1 MMRTLIILLS
11 TCSIVFF
18 FIPIAEIP
26 DFLDADECE
35 LIIALA
41 ENKNLRDNP
50 KGTDSQGIQ
59 YEDPLNTFRRWD
71 LNNDQYI
78 DPEEVSHAHVL
89 LTLFSLAK
97 KSFKFCSK

>member
-1 MMRTLIILLS
+1 MDMFNSL
-11 TCSIVFF
+11 FF
-18 FIPIAEIP
+18 FRIAEIP

-71 LNNDQYI
+71 LNSDQYI
-78 DPEEVSHAHVL
+78 DPEEVSHACVL
-89 LTLFSLAK
+89 LTLFSMAK
-97 KSFKFCSK
+97 KSFEFR

>member
-1 MMRTLIILLS
+1 MDMFNSL
-11 TCSIVFF
+11 F

-26 DFLDADECE
+26 NFLDADECE

-71 LNNDQYI
+71 SNSDQYI
-78 DPEEVSHAHVL
+78 DPEEVSHACVL
-89 LTLFSLAK
+89 FTQSGKENL
-97 KSFKFCSK
+97 